1 MSEKPYSEIGTLTWI
16 AALAAIITGLVV
28 YIFLKDIL
36 LSVSV
41 FFIFIGV
48 YELSSVCLRNHEND
62 QFGTNDASASLLWG
76 FLFLTVGGVALTF
89 DYTGDILKTVIVG
102 LAILLVYNVIR
113 LVLRKKD

>member
-1 MSEKPYSEIGTLTWI
+1 M
-16 AALAAIITGLVV
+16 
-28 YIFLKDIL
+28 
-36 LSVSV
+36 
-41 FFIFIGV
+41 
-48 YELSSVCLRNHEND
+48 
-62 QFGTNDASASLLWG
+62 LWG